1 MSSLQKYIVE
11 LKEKYND
18 KVKAVSSEYDE
29 EMLALVPDAIKEF
42 YRTYESIELPF
53 GEIDRIEVAVNHS
66 EAEPFKSEGW
76 FCFGFDGYFSFWLC
90 KLEPDKEKLSFTYWD
105 HESGCEIDEPI
116 YENLTE
122 FLKEMQEEYEENN
135 DEWDEEF

>member
-53 GEIDRIEVAVNHS
+53 GEIDRIEVAVKHS

>member
-1 MSSLQKYIVE
+1 MA
-11 LKEKYND
+11 
-18 KVKAVSSEYDE
+18 VK
-29 EMLALVPDAIKEF
+29 
-42 YRTYESIELPF
+42 
-53 GEIDRIEVAVNHS
+53 HS

>member
-1 MSSLQKYIVE
+1 MSSLQKYIEE
-11 LKEKYND
+11 LKKKYND
-18 KVKAVSSEYDE
+18 KVNAVPSEYDE

-42 YRTYESIELPF
+42 YRTYESIELQF
-53 GEIDRIEVAVNHS
+53 GEIDRIEVAVKHS

>member
-42 YRTYESIELPF
+42 YRTYESIEVPF
-53 GEIDRIEVAVNHS
+53 GEIDRIEVAVKHS

>member
-1 MSSLQKYIVE
+1 MSSLQKYIEE
-11 LKEKYND
+11 LKKKYND
-18 KVKAVSSEYDE
+18 KVNAVPSEYDE

-53 GEIDRIEVAVNHS
+53 GEIDRIEVAVKHS

>member
-1 MSSLQKYIVE
+1 MSSLQKYIEE
-11 LKEKYND
+11 LKKKYND
-18 KVKAVSSEYDE
+18 KVNAVPSEYDE

-42 YRTYESIELPF
+42 YQTYESIELPF
-53 GEIDRIEVAVNHS
+53 GEIDRIEVAVKHS

-76 FCFGFDGYFSFWLC
+76 FYFGVDGYFSFWLC
-90 KLEPDKEKLSFTYWD
+90 KLEPDKEKLSFTCWD

>member
-1 MSSLQKYIVE
+1 MSSLQKYIEE
-11 LKEKYND
+11 LKKKYND
-18 KVKAVSSEYDE
+18 KVNAVPSEYDE

-53 GEIDRIEVAVNHS
+53 GEIDRIEVAVKHS

-116 YENLTE
+116 YENPTE

>member
-1 MSSLQKYIVE
+1 MSSLQKYIEE
-11 LKEKYND
+11 LKKKYND
-18 KVKAVSSEYDE
+18 KVNSVPSEYDE

-53 GEIDRIEVAVNHS
+53 GEIDRIEVAVKHS

>member
-1 MSSLQKYIVE
+1 MSSLQEYIEE
-11 LKEKYND
+11 LKKKYND
-18 KVKAVSSEYDE
+18 KVNAVPSEYDE

-53 GEIDRIEVAVNHS
+53 GEIDRIEVAVKHS